1 MWGQLLKSDVRWSS
15 MTSEQMMVMM
25 RSSLMMMVMMNF
37 QLNWVEVSNR
47 SLVSLQC
54 SFYARRQITW
64 ARGNIMFHSGKKRA
78 RHSKVVNCPHHYQC
92 HDNALYHHRTTH
104 QVSVSGK
111 GGLKIKTIS
120 FEDSGIYT
128 CMGQFLRHNHNLCS
142 QEWMVLGNHQNH
154 NFFTS
159 VQVSSPDRSVCQGSW
174 GSLNHHWGAVT

>member
-1 MWGQLLKSDVRWSS
+1 
-15 MTSEQMMVMM
+15 
-25 RSSLMMMVMMNF
+25 MMVMMNF
-37 QLNWVEVSNR
+37 QLNWIEVSNR

-78 RHSKVVNCPHHYQC
+78 RHSKVVLIII
-92 HDNALYHHRTTH
+92 NARIMPSIIIFRTTH

-111 GGLKIKTIS
+111 GGLKIKTIG

-128 CMGQFLRHNHNLCS
+128 CMGQFLRHNLCS
-142 QEWMVLGNHQNH
+142 EHWIVLRNHQYH
-154 NFFTS
+154 KFFTS
-159 VQVSSPDRSVCQGSW
+159 VQVSSPDRSVCQRSW